1 MIAHFFGVG
10 AESGVTFGKFLKK
23 DMANKRVRITN
34 DGLNDYGGR
43 ILTSGMDISRYEK
56 NPVLLYMHNR
66 GQVIGQLKDIK
77 REGDSIT
84 AELDFDQVTELSQQ
98 CKKQWDYGSLKAVSV
113 GVDILEMS
121 DDPQYIL
128 PGQTAA
134 TVTKCRLYEV
144 SLVDIGSNEDAL
156 VLRKDGQLVTLS
168 KGANPLPRLKTT
180 NKDMDI
186 RTLAHKLGLPET
198 ADEATVMAKV
208 DALLAA
214 EKSNAELLKAKA
226 DMELAA
232 ITGAVD
238 AAIVEKKIGADKKDQ
253 FIKLGQQVGIDTLKA
268 TFDAMSASVKLT
280 QTINPAPGAA
290 PEHKTYAKLSEVPAA
305 ELEKMR
311 KSDTA
316 EYKRL
321 YKAEYGME
329 CEI

>member
-1 MIAHFFGVG
+1 
-10 AESGVTFGKFLKK
+10 
-23 DMANKRVRITN
+23 MAKRVRITN

-43 ILTSGMDISRYEK
+43 VLTSGMDISRYEK

-168 KGANPLPRLKTT
+168 KGDNPLPRLKT

-186 RTLAHKLGLPET
+186 KTLAHQLGLPET

-214 EKSNAELLKAKA
+214 EKSNVELLKAKA

-232 ITGAVD
+232 ITGAVE
-238 AAIVEKKIGADKKDQ
+238 AAIGEKKIGADKKEQ

-280 QTINPAPGAA
+280 ETINPASGAA
-290 PEHKTYAKLSEVPAA
+290 PEHKTYAKLSEVPSA